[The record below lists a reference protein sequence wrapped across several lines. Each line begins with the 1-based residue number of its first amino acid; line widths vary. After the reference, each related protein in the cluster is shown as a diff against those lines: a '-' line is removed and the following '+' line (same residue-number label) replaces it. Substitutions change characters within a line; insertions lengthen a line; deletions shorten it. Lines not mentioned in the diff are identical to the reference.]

1 MAVHFGQR
9 GPGHQARVSAA
20 LGEEESDSTPDAFSL
35 GDIASAPLSTLFES
49 ATVTV
54 QGTSAPSAVSITG
67 GEYAVN
73 GGAWTAVAG
82 SVDPGDTVKVRRTSA
97 AGVATAVDAV
107 LTIGGV
113 SDTFTVTTVA
123 NAEAS
128 ALALRFTTAA
138 SDARRGLIDA
148 CIGSLKSAGVWAK
161 LDALYMLAAHN
172 AQAAQR
178 NWVQDA
184 FNLTPVNAP
193 VFEAD
198 LGYTGVTA
206 SSAHLDTGFNDLT
219 GSALWSQDSM
229 CAGAYV
235 NAAPGLANSF
245 IGLTGAV
252 SLRIGASASSIT
264 TRIHG
269 ASSHNVSFTNA
280 TPGHIVVTRDTA
292 TSSRCVR
299 DGVQVGTTSGAA
311 SAASSDSYVALFRS
325 QSSYNAD
332 RVACAHLGGALSVGE
347 ISNLRT
353 AIHTY
358 LTALGAA

>member
-9 GPGHQARVSAA
+9 GPGHQARANAA
-20 LGEEESDSTPDAFSL
+20 AGEEGDSTPDAFSL
-35 GDIASAPLSTLFES
+35 GDVGWAPLSTVCES
-49 ATVTV
+49 AAITVL
-54 QGTSAPSAVSITG
+54 GTSSPAGVSITG

-73 GGAWTAVAG
+73 GGSWTAGAGTVVAG
-82 SVDPGDTVKVRRTSA
+82 DTLKVRRTSA
-97 AGVATAVDAV
+97 AAVATAADAV
-107 LTIGGV
+107 LTVGGV

-123 NAEAS
+123 NAETS
-128 ALALRFTTAA
+128 ALALRFTGPA

-148 CIGSLKSAGVWAK
+148 CIGALKSAGVWAK
-161 LDALYMLAAHN
+161 LDAFYMLAAHD

-178 NWVQDA
+178 NWVQNA

-198 LGYTGVTA
+198 LGYTGVAA

-235 NAAPGLANSF
+235 NHAPGLANSF
-245 IGLTGAV
+245 LGLTGAV
-252 SLRIGASASSIT
+252 SLRVGASASSIT

-269 ASSHNVSFTNA
+269 ASSHNVAFTNA

-311 SAASSDSYVALFRS
+311 SAASSDSNVALFRS

-332 RVACAHLGGALSVGE
+332 RVACAHLGGALTVGE